1 MISVILGFSRIYQ
14 AEILGLFILICFIM
28 VRTGVTT
35 GWAHSVRVIG
45 QFRFLA
51 FVDRCNRDSIAFL
64 FVFME
69 SLNGQQTVRGQPALF
84 RS

>member
-1 MISVILGFSRIYQ
+1 VISVILGFSRIYQ

-64 FVFME
+64 VVVME